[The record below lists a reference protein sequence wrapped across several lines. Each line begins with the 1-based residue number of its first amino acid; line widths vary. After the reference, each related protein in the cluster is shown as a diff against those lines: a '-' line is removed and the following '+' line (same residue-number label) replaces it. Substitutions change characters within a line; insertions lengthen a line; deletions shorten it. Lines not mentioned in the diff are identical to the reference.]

1 MFESYLKWNFCNF
14 QHPTCVALIQ
24 NWKQGQDK
32 SLHPAYSN
40 ISSALLVLQLSHHLE
55 KLDIHSVF
63 FQQDMKNSEPD
74 FYACLTFDCF
84 LKNELHVCK
93 HYHATDAT
101 FRSDIHSGDFCFQNL
116 QPSLSRLNSTP
127 WLDFSVPLNP
137 LRFKSHQR
145 NCHKKKAEQ
154 FCKTSFFE

>member
-1 MFESYLKWNFCNF
+1 
-14 QHPTCVALIQ
+14 
-24 NWKQGQDK
+24 
-32 SLHPAYSN
+32 
-40 ISSALLVLQLSHHLE
+40 
-55 KLDIHSVF
+55 
-63 FQQDMKNSEPD
+63 MKNSEPD

-127 WLDFSVPLNP
+127 WLDFSVPLNT